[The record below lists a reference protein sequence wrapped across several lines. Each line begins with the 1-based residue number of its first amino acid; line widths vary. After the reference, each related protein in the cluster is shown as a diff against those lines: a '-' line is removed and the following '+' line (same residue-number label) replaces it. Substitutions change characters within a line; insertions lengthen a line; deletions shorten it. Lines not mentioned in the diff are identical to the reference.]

1 MKKLVIL
8 LCAISTFGVAT
19 VQAKS
24 MLRIIP
30 NGQSSIPLAFQETS
44 YLSYTLQNGTT
55 MTLSNIAIDPTYD
68 LAGQPLLA
76 RLGANNACSGVS
88 LAPGASCSFVISL
101 QALNQAMTA
110 RLNPRV
116 CAEYGS
122 VCSVALAENR
132 IKVQVT
138 SKLPTNEF
146 PVPYAGAFYP
156 VYNDGW
162 VSPTDDPAPPFNEVS
177 AIFIAFAHAYPQGN
191 GAILDYEHGQMNQ
204 SERLTALVQA
214 ARAENP
220 EIKLLI
226 SLGWGKNDWTYI
238 NNDYVNHANI
248 FVPSVVAFVRNN
260 HLDGFDIDD
269 ESINVPL
276 DPNDPSVHSSG
287 FIPLT
292 NFDGVVANL
301 RNALNEASLQD
312 GKPYYL
318 TITPA
323 GNNLEG
329 GLVATQVDSQNAPV
343 FNLINIQSYFAG
355 GDFGEEFFD
364 ALLAIAYPK
373 KQIANGIDVEMA
385 PSCDPEYPDYT
396 GLAGLFNWTLS
407 FDKQCSSPDTMHYAN
422 TLEIANLV
430 GYDGS

>member
-1 MKKLVIL
+1 ML
-8 LCAISTFGVAT
+8 LCAMSSFGVPT
-19 VQAKS
+19 VQAKP

-30 NGQSSIPLAFQETS
+30 NGQSSIPIALKGTT
-44 YLSYTLQNGTT
+44 YLSYTLQNGTSIS
-55 MTLSNIAIDPTYD
+55 LSNIVIDPAHD
-68 LAGQPLLA
+68 LGGQPLSA
-76 RLGANNACSGVS
+76 KLGANNSCSGIS
-88 LAPGASCSFVISL
+88 LAPGASCSFVISMR
-101 QALNQAMTA
+101 ALNQEMTA

-122 VCSVALAENR
+122 VCSVALNENR

-138 SKLPTNEF
+138 SKLPNNQF

-156 VYNDGW
+156 IYNDGW
-162 VSPTDDPAPPFNEVS
+162 VSPTDAPVPPFNEVS
-177 AIFIAFAHAYPQGN
+177 AVFIAFAHAYPQGN
-191 GAILDYEHGQMNQ
+191 GGILDYEHGQVNQ
-204 SERLTALVQA
+204 AGRLSVLVQA
-214 ARAENP
+214 ARAKNP
-220 EIKLLI
+220 KIKMLI

-248 FVPSVVAFVRNN
+248 FVPSVVAFIRNN

-269 ESINVPL
+269 ESINVAL

-323 GNNLEG
+323 GNNLGG
-329 GLVATQVDSQNAPV
+329 GLVETQVDSQNASS

-355 GDFGEEFFD
+355 GGFGEAFFD
-364 ALLAIAYPK
+364 ALLAISYPK
-373 KQIANGIDVEMA
+373 KQIANGIDVET
-385 PSCDPEYPDYT
+385 PPPCHPDYPDYE
-396 GLAGLFNWTLS
+396 GLAGLFSWTLS
-407 FDKQCSSPDTMHYAN
+407 FDKQCSSPSTTHYAN
-422 TLEIANLV
+422 TLEIADLV
-430 GYDGS
+430 GYGS